1 MRRCS
6 SPSVER
12 LREGGFP
19 PAPVQCM
26 YWTATDFE
34 DQPNDMRII
43 RHFEETP
50 DELTGATVAIGNFD
64 GVHRGHQAVI
74 GHAADVARTRNTP
87 LIAMTFEPHPRRFFR
102 PEGEPFRL
110 TPFRTKVAQIAALG
124 VDAMLVVRFDHRF
137 SQLTGDEFIDRVLI
151 DGLKARHIIVGY
163 DFTFGRD
170 RGGNT
175 ELLTARKNAGAFDFD
190 AVEPVASADDVIYS
204 STAIRNHLRE
214 GRPGHAAALLGRP
227 FEIEG
232 RVAHGDQI
240 GRTIGFP
247 TANVLLANYL
257 QPAFGIYAVRVG
269 LEDGGNVSWHDAVA
283 NLGTRPT
290 VGGTYPLLEPHIFD
304 FSGDLYGQRIRVAFI
319 EYIRPEVH
327 YDTIEEM
334 TKQIENDCDV
344 ARRILKTR
352 AAGAA

>member
-1 MRRCS
+1 
-6 SPSVER
+6 
-12 LREGGFP
+12 
-19 PAPVQCM
+19 
-26 YWTATDFE
+26 
-34 DQPNDMRII
+34 MRIL
-43 RHFEETP
+43 RYFQETP
-50 DELTGATVAIGNFD
+50 DDLTGATVAIGNFD

-74 GHAADVARTRNTP
+74 GHAADLARNSNTP
-87 LIAMTFEPHPRRFFR
+87 LIAMTFEPHPRRFFQ
-102 PEGEPFRL
+102 PEGKPFRL
-110 TPFRTKVAQIAALG
+110 TPIRTKFVQIAALG
-124 VDAMLVVRFDHRF
+124 VDAMLVVRFDRRF
-137 SQLTGDEFIDRVLI
+137 SQLTGEEFIDRVLI
-151 DGLKARHIIVGY
+151 DGLKARQIVVGY

-170 RGGNT
+170 RGGNA
-175 ELLTARKNAGAFDFD
+175 ELLAARSNAGAFD
-190 AVEPVASADDVIYS
+190 STRS
-204 STAIRNHLRE
+204 SRSLQPTTSSIPRPQSGNHLHE

-269 LEDGGNVSWHDAVA
+269 LEDGGNISWHDAVA

-290 VGGTYPLLEPHIFD
+290 VGGTYPVLEPHIFD

-319 EYIRPEVH
+319 EYIRPETH

>member
-1 MRRCS
+1 MY
-6 SPSVER
+6 EW
-12 LREGGFP
+12 GFP

-26 YWTATDFE
+26 YWAATNIE
-34 DQPNDMRII
+34 DQQDHMRIL
-43 RHFEETP
+43 RHFQETP
-50 DELTGATVAIGNFD
+50 DDLTGATVAIGNFD

-74 GHAADVARTRNTP
+74 GHAADVARNGNTP
-87 LIAMTFEPHPRRFFR
+87 LIAMTFEPHPRRFFQ
-102 PEGEPFRL
+102 PKGKPFRL
-110 TPFRTKVAQIAALG
+110 TPIRTKVAQIAALG
-124 VDAMLVVRFDHRF
+124 VDAMLVVRFDRRF
-137 SQLTGDEFIDRVLI
+137 SQLTGEEFIDRVLI
-151 DGLKARHIIVGY
+151 DGLKARHIVVGY

-175 ELLTARKNAGAFDFD
+175 KLMTARSNAGAFEFD
-190 AVEPVASADDVIYS
+190 SVEPVASADDVIYS
-204 STAIRNHLRE
+204 STAIRNHLHE

-232 RVAHGDQI
+232 RVAHGNQI

-269 LEDGGNVSWHDAVA
+269 LEDGENISWHDAVA

-319 EYIRPEVH
+319 EYIRPETH
-327 YDTIEEM
+327 YVTIEKM